1 MLLLLVRH
9 ANAQAKS
16 HTGKDFDRSLS
27 EKGVMQAIKLEV
39 YLSSPNIIMNDF
51 YVSGSKR
58 TRETAKHAL
67 NSMENIKYDDS
78 LYLSGSKELL
88 RFINKLETTSNLLIL
103 GHNEGISSRASKL
116 TNQYI
121 VLDTAN
127 AILIEFNCDNSNE
140 ISAESGKIIDFFSP
154 I

>member
-9 ANAQAKS
+9 ANAQATS

-27 EKGVMQAIKLEV
+27 EKGVIQAVKLGD
-39 YLSSPNIIMNDF
+39 YLSSLNLLMDHF
-51 YVSGSKR
+51 YVSSSVR

-67 NSMENIKYDDS
+67 NSMVNIKYEDC
-78 LYLSGSKELL
+78 LYLSDSKELL
-88 RFINKLETTSNLLIL
+88 RYINELNTTSNILIL
-103 GHNEGISSRASKL
+103 GHNEGISSLASKL

-127 AILIEFNCDNSNE
+127 AILIEFDCDNSIE
-140 ISAESGKIIDFFSP
+140 ISVETGKIIDFFSP